1 MLSTPAFSVVA
12 IDCFER
18 PVSLRVP
25 FRFGATT
32 LTEAIQAFVRARIRL
47 ADGRE
52 SVGVTAELM
61 VPKWFDKDPELS
73 NEANVDQLRDALVL
87 AREAYTADP
96 TPRTAFGQ
104 FAAHYP
110 RCLEEGRRHGLP
122 ALVAQFGPAEADR
135 AILDALC
142 RALGVSFPAAVR
154 ANLIGFDAGAI
165 ASDLVGFDSTSF
177 LADLAPREH
186 VALRHTVGLLDAISG
201 HPRRAGDGLPE
212 SLEEVIAV
220 YGPTWFKLK
229 LSGDIA
235 ADLERLVEIARVLDR
250 LPSYHVTLDGN
261 EQFTDTASLASL
273 LETIQATPR
282 LHRLVA
288 AIVFIEQPIARQ
300 QAEEC
305 DVAHIATPIPLLI
318 DESDAGIDA
327 FPKARALGYTG
338 VSSKSCKGLYKSM
351 VNLARCRR
359 WNGGTVVSRYFMSA
373 EDLTTQAGLAVQQDL
388 ALATLLGIEHIE
400 RNGHHYVDGMAGAPE
415 AEQRD
420 FLAAH
425 PDLYE
430 RSRGAVRLAIHRGM
444 LSLGSLR
451 GVGFASGAMPDWG
464 SLAPQ
469 PATGRASGTA
479 TQNAARQP
487 SGHAGS
493 AASSLTE
500 HRQ

>member
-18 PVSLRVP
+18 PVRLRLP

-47 ADGRE
+47 PDGRE
-52 SVGVTAELM
+52 SVGATAELM
-61 VPKWFDKDPELS
+61 VPKWFDKNPELS
-73 NEANVDQLRDALVL
+73 NEDNVDQLRDALVL
-87 AREAYTADP
+87 AREAYMADSA
-96 TPRTAFGQ
+96 PRTAFGQ

-110 RCLEEGRRHGLP
+110 QCLEEGRRHSLP
-122 ALVAQFGPAEADR
+122 ALAAQFGPAEVDR

-165 ASDLVGFDSTSF
+165 ASDLAGFDNAGF
-177 LADLAPREH
+177 LAGLAPRER
-186 VALRHTVGLLDAISG
+186 VAFRHTVGLLDAISG
-201 HPRRAGDGLPE
+201 HPRCADDGLPE
-212 SLEEVIAV
+212 SREEVIAV
-220 YGPTWFKLK
+220 YGASWFKLK

-250 LPSYHVTLDGN
+250 LQSYHVTLDGN
-261 EQFTDTASLASL
+261 EQFTDPEAVGLL
-273 LETIQATPR
+273 LER
-282 LHRLVA
+282 LRTDPCLRRLA
-288 AIVFIEQPIARQ
+288 AVTAFIEQPIARQ
-300 QAEEC
+300 HALEC
-305 DVAHIATPIPLLI
+305 DVARIATPIPLLI

-338 VSSKSCKGLYKSM
+338 VSSKSCKGLYKSLI
-351 VNLARCRR
+351 NLARCRR

-388 ALATLLGIEHIE
+388 ALAALLGIEHVE

-415 AEQRD
+415 AERRD

-430 RSRGAVRLAIHRGM
+430 RSRGTVRLAIHRGM
-444 LSLGSLR
+444 FSLGSLR
-451 GVGFASGAMPDWG
+451 GIGFASGAMPDWG
-464 SLAPQ
+464 SLATQ
-469 PATGRASGTA
+469 PPIDRRSQSNSATASRRCA
-479 TQNAARQP
+479 
-487 SGHAGS
+487 S
-493 AASSLTE
+493 AV
-500 HRQ
+500 